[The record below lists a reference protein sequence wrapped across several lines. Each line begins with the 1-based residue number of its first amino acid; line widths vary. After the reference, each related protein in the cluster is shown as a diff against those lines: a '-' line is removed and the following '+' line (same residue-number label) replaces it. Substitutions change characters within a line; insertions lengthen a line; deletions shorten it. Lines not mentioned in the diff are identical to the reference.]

1 MNSHILE
8 HIAGEKTL
16 DVLHSVELFIA
27 LAVIIC
33 TLGLVFI
40 AVA

>member
-8 HIAGEKTL
+8 HLAGEKIVE
-16 DVLHSVELFIA
+16 VLRSVELFIL
-27 LAVIIC
+27 LAAIIC
-33 TLGLVFI
+33 TLGIAFI